1 METSLEKFW
10 DQVLERLQLQLSRP
24 TFETWIKPAVVEALE
39 ADRLVICTPNP
50 FARNWLQKYYVQTI
64 AEVVQSLLGYPV
76 EIQIT
81 VRSGEEAE
89 NSGANEVL
97 WPLPPNGSSSGPMS
111 GPMNGPIG
119 SPTDAPEPGAVLGGS
134 MGSPLAASVAPI
146 ASRLKQT
153 ELNPKYVFS
162 RFVVGANNRMA
173 HAASLAVA
181 ESPGREFNPLFL
193 CGGVGLGKTHLM
205 QAIGHYRLEIN
216 PNARIFYVSTEQF
229 TNDLISAI
237 RKDSMQSFREHYRA
251 VDVLLVDDIQFIEGK
266 EYTQEEFFHT
276 FNTLHEAGKQVV
288 LASDRPPNLIPRLQE
303 RLCSRFSMG
312 LIADIQS
319 PDLETRMAILQKK
332 AEYENMRLP
341 RQVIEYIAASYTSNI
356 RELEGALIRAV
367 AYVSISGLPMTV
379 ESIAP
384 VLNPPSDQVE
394 ASPETVMQAVS
405 ETFGVSIDDL
415 KSSSRRREISV
426 ARQIGMYLMRQHT
439 DLSLPKIGEVFG
451 GKDHT
456 TVLYSCEKITQQ
468 KEADSDLAR
477 SLRQL
482 SDRISLSSQA
492 QKQPRK

>member
-1 METSLEKFW
+1 VETTLESTLENFW
-10 DQVLERLQLQLSRP
+10 EQVLERLQLQLSRP
-24 TFETWIKPAVVEALE
+24 TFETWIKSATAEEL
-39 ADRLVICTPNP
+39 DDKRLVICTPNT
-50 FARNWLQKYYVQTI
+50 FARSWIQKYYIKAI
-64 AEVVQSLLGYPV
+64 ADVVEELLGHPV
-76 EIQIT
+76 EIHIS
-81 VRSGEEAE
+81 VRPGSDAE
-89 NSGANEVL
+89 TLPDSMDVL
-97 WPLPPNGSSSGPMS
+97 WPLPVEPAAPA
-111 GPMNGPIG
+111 
-119 SPTDAPEPGAVLGGS
+119 PTDQ
-134 MGSPLAASVAPI
+134 AATTAKL
-146 ASRLKQT
+146 RHT
-153 ELNPKYVFS
+153 ELNHKYVFS
-162 RFVVGANNRMA
+162 RFVVGATNRMA

-205 QAIGHYRLEIN
+205 QAVGHYRLEID

-288 LASDRPPNLIPRLQE
+288 IASDRPPSQIPRLQE

-341 RQVIEYIAASYTSNI
+341 RDVIDYIASSYTTNI

-379 ESIAP
+379 ENIAP

-394 ASPETVMQAVS
+394 ASPESVIKAVS
-405 ETFGVSIDDL
+405 EMFNVSIEDL

-426 ARQIGMYLMRQHT
+426 ARQIGMFLMRQHT
-439 DLSLPKIGEVFG
+439 DLSLPKVGEVFG

-456 TVLYSCEKITQQ
+456 TVMYSCEKIAQQ
-468 KEADSDLAR
+468 KETDVELAR

-482 SDRISLSSQA
+482 SDRISLA
-492 QKQPRK
+492 GQPEKSRK

>member
-1 METSLEKFW
+1 VETALESTLENFW
-10 DQVLERLQLQLSRP
+10 EQVLERLQLQLSRP
-24 TFETWIKPAVVEALE
+24 TFETWIKSATAESL
-39 ADRLVICTPNP
+39 DDKRLMICTPNT
-50 FARNWLQKYYVQTI
+50 FARSWIQKYYIKAI
-64 AEVVQSLLGYPV
+64 ADVVEELLGHAV
-76 EIQIT
+76 EIHIS
-81 VRSGEEAE
+81 VRPGSDAE
-89 NSGANEVL
+89 TLPDSMDVL
-97 WPLPPNGSSSGPMS
+97 WPLPVEPAAPAA
-111 GPMNGPIG
+111 PDQ
-119 SPTDAPEPGAVLGGS
+119 PTTAKL
-134 MGSPLAASVAPI
+134 
-146 ASRLKQT
+146 RHT
-153 ELNPKYVFS
+153 ELNHKYVFS
-162 RFVVGANNRMA
+162 RFVVGATNRMA

-205 QAIGHYRLEIN
+205 QAVGHYRLEID

-288 LASDRPPNLIPRLQE
+288 IASDRPPSQIPRLQE

-341 RQVIEYIAASYTSNI
+341 RDVIDYIASSYTTNI

-379 ESIAP
+379 ENIAP

-394 ASPETVMQAVS
+394 ASPESVIKAVS
-405 ETFGVSIDDL
+405 EMFNVSIEDL

-426 ARQIGMYLMRQHT
+426 ARQIGMFLMRQHT
-439 DLSLPKIGEVFG
+439 DLSLPKVGEVFG

-456 TVLYSCEKITQQ
+456 TVMYSCEKIAQQ
-468 KEADSDLAR
+468 KEIDVELAR

-482 SDRISLSSQA
+482 SDRISLA
-492 QKQPRK
+492 GQPEKSRK